1 LHARAVSE
9 WRVSRLSN
17 ALLAA
22 LALHGLLLLTHARH
36 LPERPLLPL
45 SKPDELVE
53 VEETLPDEASSAFA
67 TSASMQPARHGASAQ
82 PAVVAAVAARASSR
96 SLETETPAD
105 SLSGV
110 EASSNGAASAEP
122 GAASSAEAAVG
133 KPARKIDFGID
144 NGFFMRPAS
153 EELPRVPKPA
163 FQRQLEAALSA
174 DDVRRGLARGGA
186 LIGSLNAA
194 VRDKGP
200 VRGEALLSVTVGPDG
215 GLTAV
220 EFLRGSASEWSS
232 ALESFRVLAARKR
245 LRVPPGARGLRVTFS
260 VQAKVQRPSGKEVN
274 SSGLDVEPS
283 GLALR
288 GTFDVADVGAGAQ
301 RLVYARVVSEEV
313 L

>member
-1 LHARAVSE
+1 
-9 WRVSRLSN
+9 VSRLSY

-22 LALHGLLLLTHARH
+22 LALHGLLLLTHVRH
-36 LPERPLLPL
+36 LPARPSVALQRPE
-45 SKPDELVE
+45 ELVE
-53 VEETLPDEASSAFA
+53 VEEALPDEPSATIASSPNAQRA
-67 TSASMQPARHGASAQ
+67 ARGASAQ
-82 PAVVAAVAARASSR
+82 PAVVAPRAGSR
-96 SLETETPAD
+96 SAD
-105 SLSGV
+105 AEMPTDALSGV
-110 EASSNGAASAEP
+110 EASADGVASVEP

-133 KPARKIDFGID
+133 KPARKIEFGID
-144 NGFFMRPAS
+144 DGFFMRPAS
-153 EELPRVPKPA
+153 EELPRVQKPT

-186 LIGSLNAA
+186 LVSSLNAA

-232 ALESFRVLAARKR
+232 ALDSFRALAARKR

-274 SSGLDVEPS
+274 SAGLDVEPS
-283 GLALR
+283 GFALR
-288 GTFDVADVGAGAQ
+288 GTFDVADVGAGAE

>member
-1 LHARAVSE
+1 
-9 WRVSRLSN
+9 VSRLSN

-22 LALHGLLLLTHARH
+22 LALHGLLLLTHAWH
-36 LPERPLLPL
+36 LPERPSLAL
-45 SKPDELVE
+45 SKPEELVE
-53 VEETLPDEASSAFA
+53 VEETLSDEASSAVA
-67 TSASMQPARHGASAQ
+67 TSASMQPAARGARAQ
-82 PAVVAAVAARASSR
+82 PAAVAALAGARAS
-96 SLETETPAD
+96 EAETPAD

-110 EASSNGAASAEP
+110 EASPNGAASAEP
-122 GAASSAEAAVG
+122 GAASPADTAIG
-133 KPARKIDFGID
+133 RPARKIDFGID
-144 NGFFMRPAS
+144 DGFFMRPAS
-153 EELPRVPKPA
+153 EALPRVPKPT

-186 LIGSLNAA
+186 LLGSLNAA

-232 ALESFRVLAARKR
+232 ALESFRALAAHKR

-260 VQAKVQRPSGKEVN
+260 VQAKVQRPSGKEVI
-274 SSGLDVEPS
+274 SSGVDVEPS

>member
-1 LHARAVSE
+1 LRALAVSE
-9 WRVSRLSN
+9 WRVSRLSK

-22 LALHGLLLLTHARH
+22 VALHGLLLLTHARH
-36 LPERPLLPL
+36 LPERPLLAL
-45 SKPDELVE
+45 SKPEELVE
-53 VEETLPDEASSAFA
+53 IEETPAEEASSGLA
-67 TSASMQPARHGASAQ
+67 TASMPRVAHAASAQ
-82 PAVVAAVAARASSR
+82 PAVVAVRAGSR
-96 SLETETPAD
+96 SPEVETSAD
-105 SLSGV
+105 SIPAA
-110 EASSNGAASAEP
+110 EASSNGAPSGEP
-122 GAASSAEAAVG
+122 GAASSADAVSS

-144 NGFFMRPAS
+144 DGFFMRPAS

-186 LIGSLNAA
+186 LISSLNAA

-200 VRGEALLSVTVGPDG
+200 VRGEALLSVTVGADG

-232 ALESFRVLAARKR
+232 ALESFRALAARKR
-245 LRVPPGARGLRVTFS
+245 LRVPPGAHGLRVTFS
-260 VQAKVQRPSGKEVN
+260 VQAKVQRPSGKEVD
-274 SSGLDVEPS
+274 SAGLDVEPS
-283 GLALR
+283 GFALH

-301 RLVYARVVSEEV
+301 RLVYARVVSEEI

>member
-1 LHARAVSE
+1 
-9 WRVSRLSN
+9 VSRLSY

-22 LALHGLLLLTHARH
+22 LALHGSLLLMHVRY
-36 LPERPLLPL
+36 LPAGPSVALQ
-45 SKPDELVE
+45 KPEELVE
-53 VEETLPDEASSAFA
+53 VEEALPDEPSSTIVSSAPRA
-67 TSASMQPARHGASAQ
+67 PRGASAQ
-82 PAVVAAVAARASSR
+82 PAAVAPRAGSR
-96 SLETETPAD
+96 SPDAEMATDA
-105 SLSGV
+105 LSGV
-110 EASSNGAASAEP
+110 EASANGVASVEP

-133 KPARKIDFGID
+133 KPARKIEFGID
-144 NGFFMRPAS
+144 DGFFMRPAS
-153 EELPRVPKPA
+153 EELPRVQKPT

-186 LIGSLNAA
+186 LVSSLNAA

-232 ALESFRVLAARKR
+232 ALESFRALAARKR

-274 SSGLDVEPS
+274 SAGLDVEPS

-288 GTFDVADVGAGAQ
+288 GTFDVADVGAGAE

>member
-1 LHARAVSE
+1 
-9 WRVSRLSN
+9 VSRLSN

-36 LPERPLLPL
+36 LPERPPL
-45 SKPDELVE
+45 ALQKPEELVE
-53 VEETLPDEASSAFA
+53 VEETLPDEASSTIAM
-67 TSASMQPARHGASAQ
+67 SPSAQ
-82 PAVVAAVAARASSR
+82 PVAVAAVGSRAGHR
-96 SLETETPAD
+96 APEAETSAD
-105 SLSGV
+105 SLPGV
-110 EASSNGAASAEP
+110 EASSNGAAPAEP
-122 GAASSAEAAVG
+122 GAASSAEAAVA

-144 NGFFMRPAS
+144 DGFFMRPAS
-153 EELPRVPKPA
+153 EELPRLPKPT

-174 DDVRRGLARGGA
+174 DDVRRGLARGGV
-186 LIGSLNAA
+186 LVSSLNAA

-220 EFLRGSASEWSS
+220 EFLRGSPSEWSS
-232 ALESFRVLAARKR
+232 ALESFRALAARKR